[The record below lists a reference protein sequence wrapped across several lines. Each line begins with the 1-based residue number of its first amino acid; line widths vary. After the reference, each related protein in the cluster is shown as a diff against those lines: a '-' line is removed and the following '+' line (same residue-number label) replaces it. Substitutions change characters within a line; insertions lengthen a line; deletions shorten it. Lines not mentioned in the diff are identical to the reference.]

1 MRAGPV
7 IPLVVA
13 VVSLTAGCSFIFV
26 QPLQE
31 ESYSRGYTPCTTSR
45 AAPVLDTLLTLT
57 NVGSAL
63 YVASENNVTNKTPA
77 LAPGLGVAA
86 LWAISAGYGYVNTGE
101 CEAFE
106 ENDGR
111 RAYTPPPIGGRPQFY
126 PQPPPSAPAAKKPP
140 ERLDA
145 PRFGG

>member
-1 MRAGPV
+1 MRAGRV
-7 IPLVVA
+7 IPLMVA
-13 VVSLTAGCSFIFV
+13 LLSPTAGCSFIFV

-31 ESYSRGYTPCTTSR
+31 GSYSRGHIPCTTSR

-57 NVGSAL
+57 NVGSVV
-63 YVASENNVTNKTPA
+63 YVAGNNASDKTPA
-77 LAPGLGVAA
+77 IALGLGVAA

-106 ENDGR
+106 DNSGR
-111 RAYTPPPIGGRPQFY
+111 RSYTPPPIEGRPQY
-126 PQPPPSAPAAKKPP
+126 HPQPPPSAPATKKPP

-145 PRFGG
+145 PRFGN